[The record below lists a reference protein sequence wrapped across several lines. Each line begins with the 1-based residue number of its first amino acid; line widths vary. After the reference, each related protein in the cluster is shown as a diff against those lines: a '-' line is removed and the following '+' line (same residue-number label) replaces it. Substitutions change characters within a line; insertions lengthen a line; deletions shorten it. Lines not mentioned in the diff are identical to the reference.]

1 MNNWAKD
8 LVYITLF
15 VREIF
20 MKRLFLL
27 IAFLG
32 IIQLNAKAQNFS
44 ANYFDGQ
51 IYFKIKNEAEL
62 PAKYSSDKAEI
73 SDFEFLGNV
82 AEQFEITKLR
92 SSFYF
97 AKDENI
103 RRVFRVYFNK
113 VEEVEEFINYLK
125 AQTQIEYAEKVPLH
139 KVTLTPNDLG
149 PNNTGSSGQWSLY
162 KIRAQQAWDISTGS
176 SSIKVAIVDDAVQ
189 TTHPDLNDVCL
200 AGRDVADNDNDP
212 NPPNNA
218 YDHGT
223 HVAGIVGAETNNGT
237 GVASIGFGIS
247 LIPIKS
253 TNDPD
258 FITDGYEGVVWA
270 IDNNADVIN
279 MSWGGSGGSQ
289 TGQNIMNSGNN
300 AGVVLVA
307 AAGNDD
313 VSTTFYPAGFN
324 NVISV
329 ASTSST
335 DAKSSFSNYGTWIDI
350 SAPGSSIRST
360 IPSTSYS
367 SKSGTSMASPLVA
380 GLCGLMLSANPILTP
395 QEVLDCLQLTADNIN
410 SQNGNYIGQLG
421 SGRINAEAALECA
434 SASALAFDA
443 GVITIVSPSGSTCN
457 PTFQPVI
464 SIRNTGQSTI
474 SSLLITYQI
483 DAQNPGSFTWN
494 GTLNSQSNQ
503 LVTLPEITSIIGNHT
518 LTICSS
524 TINGIQVDGFSGN
537 NCKTMMFSIVS
548 PIGIALPFN
557 ETFES
562 GNFSANGWT
571 VSNPDNS
578 LGWEVITTTGTSP
591 GNKSARI
598 PFFSYSATGQRDAL
612 ITPTLNFSAY
622 TDLILTF
629 DHSYRRYQSGSTD
642 SLIVSVS
649 TDCGETY
656 PNRIFIGGE
665 NGQGSFATA
674 TISTADFLPASA
686 DDWCDGPV
694 GSGCTLIDLN
704 AFSGLTGIRIKFEG
718 YNNYGNNL
726 YLDNINIDGTIAGAP
741 AIADFT
747 VAGNATICEGEE
759 ILFTNL
765 SGNQPGSYEWT
776 FAGGTPATSN
786 DVNPT
791 VSYLSP
797 GVYQVSLLA
806 SNIFGQDTEVKTN
819 FIVVEASPALS
830 IAANPS
836 EICKGTP
843 TTLTGFGAADYQW
856 SPVIAI
862 SSTTGETITANP
874 SQTTTY
880 TLTGTSLAGC
890 ESTAD
895 FTLIVNELP
904 DQPTID
910 DSNGVLSSSE
920 GFSYQWYF
928 NNEPIVGANS
938 QNYEPSQDG
947 LYFVEVTSQNGCSRK
962 SNGFNFE
969 GAVGI
974 SSTFD
979 QKLSLFPNPA
989 KGFVRVEGLS
999 SFEYLIYQ
1007 SNGQLAHKGF
1017 SQNGVILL
1025 NDFSAGLYFV
1035 QIINEKQSFVEQIVI
1050 TAKQE

>member
-1 MNNWAKD
+1 M
-8 LVYITLF
+8 
-15 VREIF
+15 
-20 MKRLFLL
+20 MRLLLL
-27 IAFLG
+27 IAFCSL
-32 IIQLNAKAQNFS
+32 IQLNVYGQKFS

-51 IYFKIKNEAEL
+51 IYFKIKNEVEL
-62 PAKYSSDKAEI
+62 PAKYLSDKAEI
-73 SDFEFLGNV
+73 SDFGFLEKV
-82 AEQFEITKLR
+82 MERYEITKLR

-113 VEEVEEFINYLK
+113 SEGVEEFINYLK
-125 AQTQIEYAEKVPLH
+125 TQTQVEYAEKVPLH
-139 KVTLTPNDLG
+139 KTSLTPNDLG
-149 PNNTGSSGQWSLY
+149 ANNTGSSGQWGLH

-189 TTHPDLNDVCL
+189 TTHPDLNDACI

-212 NPPNNA
+212 NPPNNTF
-218 YDHGT
+218 DHGT

-237 GVASIGFGIS
+237 GIASIGFGVSI
-247 LIPIKS
+247 IPVKS
-253 TNDPD
+253 TNDAE

-270 IDNNADVIN
+270 IDNDADVIN

-307 AAGNDD
+307 ASGNDD

-324 NVISV
+324 HVISV
-329 ASTSST
+329 ASTSSS
-335 DAKSSFSNYGTWIDI
+335 DAKSSFSNYGSWIDI

-360 IPSTSYS
+360 VPTTGYS

-380 GLCGLMLSANPILTP
+380 GLCGLMLSANPVLTP
-395 QEVLDCLQLTADNIN
+395 QEVLECLQLTADNIN
-410 SQNGNYIGQLG
+410 SQNANYIGQLG
-421 SGRINAEAALECA
+421 GGRINAEAALECA

-443 GVITIVSPSGSTCN
+443 GVINIISPSGSTCN
-457 PTFQPVI
+457 ATFQPVI
-464 SIRNTGQSTI
+464 SIRNTGQSSI
-474 SSLLITYQI
+474 SSLLITYQ
-483 DAQNPGSFTWN
+483 
-494 GTLNSQSNQ
+494 LNSQNPESFVWNGNLTSQNSQ
-503 LVTLPEITSIIGNHT
+503 LVTLPEITGVIGNHT

-524 TINGIQVDGFSGN
+524 TINGTQVDGFSGN

-571 VSNPDNS
+571 VNNPDS
-578 LGWEVITTTGTSP
+578 GLGWEVITTTGTSP

-622 TDLILTF
+622 TDLVLSF
-629 DHSYRRYQSGSTD
+629 DHSYRRYQSGISD

-674 TISTADFLPASA
+674 TISTTDFVPASA
-686 DDWCDGPV
+686 DDWCNGPV
-694 GSGCTLIDLN
+694 GADCSIIDLN
-704 AFSGLTGIRIKFEG
+704 AFAGLTGIRIKFEG

-726 YLDNINIDGTIAGAP
+726 YLDNINIDGTIAGA
-741 AIADFT
+741 AAVADFT
-747 VAGNATICEGEE
+747 VAGSSTICEGEE
-759 ILFTNL
+759 VIFTNL
-765 SGNQPGSYEWT
+765 SGNQPGSYQWT
-776 FAGGTPATSN
+776 FSGGTPASSN
-786 DVNPT
+786 EVNPT
-791 VSYLSP
+791 IAYQTP

-819 FIVVEASPALS
+819 FIVVEAAPALS

-843 TTLTGFGAADYQW
+843 TTLTGFGAVDYQW

-862 SSTTGETITANP
+862 SSTSGETITANP

-890 ESTAD
+890 EASTN
-895 FTLIVNELP
+895 FTLVVNELP
-904 DQPTID
+904 DQPLISI
-910 DSNGVLSSSE
+910 SNGILTSSE
-920 GFSYQWYF
+920 GFSYQWYL
-928 NNEPIVGANS
+928 NNELIAGANS
-938 QNYEPSQDG
+938 QSYEPVQEG
-947 LYFVEVTSQNGCSRK
+947 LYFVEVTNVEGCSRK
-962 SNGFNFE
+962 SNGFNFDNS
-969 GAVGI
+969 VGI
-974 SSTFD
+974 QTLAG
-979 QKLSLFPNPA
+979 QKLRLFPNPA
-989 KGFVRVEGLS
+989 NEFIRVEGLD

-1007 SNGQLAHKGF
+1007 SNGQLVHKGL
-1017 SQNGVILL
+1017 SLNGIISIR
-1025 NDFSAGLYFV
+1025 DFSTGLYFV
-1035 QIINEKQSFVEQIVI
+1035 QIIHENQAFVEQIVI
-1050 TAKQE
+1050 SSELE